1 MKVKLISAILLTT
14 ALTASIATPTAFAAN
29 EETSV
34 AAVEQQSTQSSITS
48 ITATQD
54 IYKTGVY
61 VDFDIVTVKNTTKLQ
76 VKYASTTST
85 YNRTHEKVTIVDNN
99 DGTET
104 WTIPVKTNDTLTVE
118 VRAKFG
124 KTWETEYATAT
135 YEIKQE
141 PVIEQKII
149 SVSTPQKTIFADSIN
164 VPFDITVTANATKMQ
179 VVYGASTVTYTR
191 THSKV
196 TIVDNADGTETW
208 TVPVNANA
216 QGTATFKVKY
226 KAWSENFVYE
236 YEVKTAEERFID
248 AVVDWNTQSGNG
260 LSWVAQTVKITTSSD
275 SNKLRLVF
283 TDWFQKVVT
292 TTFYADSANIKVTD
306 NGDGTKTWSFDKV
319 FADGG
324 LYEIYVAGSSNKL
337 VYGGELYISI
347 DDECDFN
354 DVYIERNKLRV
365 HVENHADSV
374 ILCYENGETTQLNR
388 ASDFVMDGS
397 ESVWICDVPEDGE
410 YTLVAK
416 ARTEQS
422 KMTYTFAIENG
433 QIVRHFW

>member
-1 MKVKLISAILLTT
+1 MKFRMITALVLTT
-14 ALTASIATPTAFAAN
+14 ALTASVTAPTAFAAT
-29 EETSV
+29 EQTPS
-34 AAVEQQSTQSSITS
+34 ATVEQQSIQSSITS

-54 IYKTGVY
+54 MYKTGAY
-61 VDFDIVTVKNTTKLQ
+61 YNFDFVTVTGTTKIQ
-76 VKYASTTST
+76 VKYFATTST
-85 YNRTHEKVTIVDNN
+85 FHRTHEKVTIKDNG

-104 WTIPVKTNDTLTVE
+104 WTLPVKTNDTCKVE
-118 VRAKFG
+118 ARAKLG
-124 KTWETEYATAT
+124 KVWETEYATAA

-141 PVIEQKII
+141 PVVEQKII
-149 SVSTPQKTIFADSIN
+149 SVSTQQKAIFEDSKN
-164 VPFDITVTANATKMQ
+164 VSFEIVATAGAAKMQ
-179 VVYGASTVTYTR
+179 VVYASSTATYTR

-196 TIVDNADGTETW
+196 TVTDNGDGTETW
-208 TVPVNANA
+208 TVPANANA

-283 TDWFQKVVT
+283 TDWSPKVVT

-319 FADGG
+319 FAEGG

-337 VYGGELYISI
+337 VYGGELNISV

-374 ILCYENGETTQLNR
+374 ILCYENGETTQLIRSN
-388 ASDFVMDGS
+388 DFGR
-397 ESVWICDVPEDGE
+397 ESVWICGVPEDGE

-416 ARTEQS
+416 ARTEES
-422 KMTYTFAIENG
+422 KVSYMITIENG
-433 QIVRHFW
+433 KIVRLFW